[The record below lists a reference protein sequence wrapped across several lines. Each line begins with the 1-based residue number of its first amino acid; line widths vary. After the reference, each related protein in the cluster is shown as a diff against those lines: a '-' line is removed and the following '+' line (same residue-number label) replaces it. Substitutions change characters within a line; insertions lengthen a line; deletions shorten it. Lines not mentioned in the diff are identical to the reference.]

1 MMKYILAALLI
12 GGVAGYLSGCL
23 GVSPFKLF
31 VSDYV
36 FNFSLIL
43 LLFLMGLTFGGDEEA
58 TAKLRKI
65 GAGVLIIPASAA
77 LGTLTGGFVGGII
90 LNVNVFASMG
100 VCAGFGWYTLAGPLA
115 GQLFGMEWGALGFA
129 VNLLR
134 ELITVITTPIA
145 RKMGRDVPIAMGGA
159 TTMDT
164 TLPIIVHYCGRE
176 TLIPA
181 FTSGFI
187 LTIASPLTITILA
200 VLAG

>member
-1 MMKYILAALLI
+1 MKYILAVLLI
-12 GGVAGYLSGCL
+12 GGVAGYLSGFL
-23 GVSPFKLF
+23 GFPPFKLF

-36 FNFSLIL
+36 FNFSIIL
-43 LLFLMGLTFGGDEEA
+43 LLFLMGLAFGLDEEA

-100 VCAGFGWYTLAGPLA
+100 VCAGYGWYTLAGPLA

-134 ELITVITTPIA
+134 ELITVIATPIA

-164 TLPIIVHYCGRE
+164 TLPIIVNYCGRE

-187 LTIASPLTITILA
+187 LTIAAPLTITIIAAL
-200 VLAG
+200 GG

>member
-115 GQLFGMEWGALGFA
+115 GQLFGME
-129 VNLLR
+129 
-134 ELITVITTPIA
+134 
-145 RKMGRDVPIAMGGA
+145 
-159 TTMDT
+159 
-164 TLPIIVHYCGRE
+164 
-176 TLIPA
+176 
-181 FTSGFI
+181 
-187 LTIASPLTITILA
+187 
-200 VLAG
+200 

>member
-43 LLFLMGLTFGGDEEA
+43 LLFFMGLTFGGDEEA